1 MKTIFSLFCVTFLTI
16 TSFAQNYDIILKTN
30 GEEMEGHVNSID
42 DRTIDFNYKNETLH
56 YKVDKIDIAKITFAS
71 GRVEFFN
78 AKNSDGNKADLENHH
93 NKVAILPFA
102 YIKDERDGS
111 KSVSNRIQEETYSLF
126 KNHNADL
133 EYQDPKTT
141 NALLIKAGVTN
152 NNIAGYTMGEICHI
166 LNVEYVIQGTVSVQ
180 KTSKNTYGGTA
191 STTKNSGNA
200 HVDKNGHLIGDIY
213 GSGKSKTYQAH
224 TSSTIQNYGTSMVM
238 NIYND
243 RGDNLFSQEHESF
256 WNTEDAYKI
265 TLKYLAKRT
274 PFYKK

>member
-1 MKTIFSLFCVTFLTI
+1 MKTLLYFLCFTFSVI
-16 TSFAQNYDIILKTN
+16 SSFSQNYDIILKTN
-30 GEEMEGHVNSID
+30 GEEMVGHVNAINA
-42 DRTIDFNYKNETLH
+42 RTIEFNYKNETLA

-71 GRVEFFN
+71 GRVQFFN
-78 AKNSDGNKADLENHH
+78 STQADGSKAIVENHH
-93 NKVAILPFA
+93 NKVAVLPFA
-102 YIKDERDGS
+102 YIKNERDGS
-111 KSVSNRIQEETYSLF
+111 NSVSNRIQDETYTLF
-126 KNHNADL
+126 KNHNTNL
-133 EYQDPKTT
+133 QYQDPRTT

-152 NNIAGYTMGEICHI
+152 NNIAGYTMGEICQI
-166 LNVEYVIQGTVSVQ
+166 LGVEYVIQGTVSVQ
-180 KTSKNTYGGTA
+180 KTSKSTYGGTA
-191 STTKNSGNA
+191 STTKQSGNA
-200 HVDKNGHLIGDIY
+200 RVDKNGNLIGNIFGD
-213 GSGKSKTYQAH
+213 GKSKTYNAN

>member
-1 MKTIFSLFCVTFLTI
+1 MKTIFSFLCLSLIAI
-16 TSFAQNYDIILKTN
+16 TTLAQNYDIILKTN

-42 DRTIDFNYKNETLH
+42 DRTIDFIYKNETLH

-71 GRVEFFN
+71 GRIEFFN
-78 AKNSDGNKADLENHH
+78 AKKSDGNKVDLDNHH

-111 KSVSNRIQEETYSLF
+111 KSVSNRIQEETYALF
-126 KNHNADL
+126 RKHNADL

-152 NNIAGYTMGEICHI
+152 NNLAGYTMGEICHI

-180 KTSKNTYGGTA
+180 KTSKSTYGGTA
-191 STTKNSGNA
+191 STTKHNGKA
-200 HVDKNGHLIGDIY
+200 HVDKNGNLIGNIFGD
-213 GSGKSKTYQAH
+213 GKSKTYQAT
-224 TSSTIQNYGTSMVM
+224 TSSTIQNYGTSMVI

-265 TLKYLAKRT
+265 TLKYIAKRT